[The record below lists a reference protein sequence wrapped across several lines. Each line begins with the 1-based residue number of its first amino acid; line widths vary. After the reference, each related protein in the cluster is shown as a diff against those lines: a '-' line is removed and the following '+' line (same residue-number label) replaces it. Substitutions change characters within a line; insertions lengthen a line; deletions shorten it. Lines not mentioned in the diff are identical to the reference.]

1 MSRLVTSVSV
11 AVLLLVGGC
20 LDRADTAER
29 EEAARTIAIDARRSL
44 AITDLPILE
53 RFPLERVLQ
62 QIIDTGGVTGVTPR
76 GLFQQWWDTQNPG
89 PGIGPGPHCDDGA
102 IDGKPTLNG
111 FPYTCRAEGVQAT
124 CDPFAPGSPC
134 AYIAV
139 GLFMRFD
146 LAPEDGRHC
155 GEYRVVYA
163 KQTGR
168 TATFDR
174 ALVIFEAAL
183 RNPHYNQG
191 LRGCRKMVEAWA
203 ELSTM
208 SDLEDRADL
217 LEDIYFGGYREY
229 DPVIQASNFG
239 DNPLGAGQVRTNQFV
254 QPDSPRVWSL
264 REFKISRPCG
274 NGGCTLRF
282 APVTDKTN
290 PFGPL
295 FASAEPGSLAEDFQ
309 AELLA
314 RLDSLTAPSIS
325 GIGLAVSDLYNS
337 GQSQA
342 AAAVTETQYAVHFGA
357 APSPL
362 RGALATRLAGTGLE
376 PEHVIQRVQAMS
388 CAGCHRFSSGVD
400 VGGGL
405 IWPPSQGFTHV
416 SERDADVETVGGV
429 TRYGISQALIEQF
442 LPHRKR
448 LAEHFLAN
456 VPRPSRPP
464 GDPIGGRWTH

>member
-1 MSRLVTSVSV
+1 MLA
-11 AVLLLVGGC
+11 AVCGC
-20 LDRADTAER
+20 LEPADIAEQ
-29 EEAARTIAIDARRSL
+29 ESAARAVVIDARRSL
-44 AITDLPILE
+44 AITDLQILE

-62 QIIDTGGVTGVTPR
+62 QIIDTGAVTGPAMTPR
-76 GLFQQWWDTQNPG
+76 GLFQQWWDTQNARPG
-89 PGIGPGPHCDDGA
+89 VGPGPHCDDV
-102 IDGKPTLNG
+102 IVDGQPALNG

-124 CDPFAPGSPC
+124 CDPFAPGSAC
-134 AYIAV
+134 AHIPI

-163 KQTGR
+163 KETGR

-174 ALVIFEAAL
+174 SLVIFEAAL

-208 SDLEDRADL
+208 NDLEDRADL
-217 LEDIYFGGYREY
+217 LEEIYFAGYREY

-254 QPDSPRVWSL
+254 QPDSPRIWSL
-264 REFKISRPCG
+264 REFTIARPCS
-274 NGGCTLRF
+274 GGACTLQF
-282 APVTDKTN
+282 VPVTDKTN

-295 FASAEPGSLAEDFQ
+295 FTSPAAPGSIAADFQ
-309 AELLA
+309 AELLS
-314 RLDSLTAPSIS
+314 RLGALTASS
-325 GIGLAVSDLYNS
+325 VNGIGLTVSDRYNS

-342 AAAVTETQYAVHFGA
+342 AAAVFETQYSVHFGI
-357 APSPL
+357 APSPF
-362 RGALATRLAGTGLE
+362 RQALATQLAGTGLE
-376 PEHVIQRVQAMS
+376 PAHVIQRVQAMS

-400 VGGGL
+400 IGGGL
-405 IWPPSQGFTHV
+405 LWPASQGFTHV
-416 SERDADVETVGGV
+416 SERDAERETAGGV
-429 TRYGISQALIEQF
+429 SRYGISAALVEQF
-442 LPHRKR
+442 LPHRKQ
-448 LAEHFLAN
+448 LAEKFLAD

-464 GDPIGGRWTH
+464 GEPIGGRWTH